1 MRKQVF
7 DYIEKHRMIS
17 EGDTVI
23 AGVSGGA
30 DSVCLLHLLADYAQK
45 VPITLRVVHVEHG
58 IRGKEALDDMV
69 FVQKLCEKLNIPCSV
84 YHYRVPQLAKEQGL
98 SEEEAGRLV
107 RYQAFD
113 REQER
118 IEGRVKIAVA
128 HNRND
133 RAETMLWNLIRG
145 SGMAGLSGIAPVRG
159 NVIRPLLAQERP
171 AIEQYLAKIHQD
183 YRTDSTNLSE
193 DYTRNRIR
201 HAILPVMEQI
211 NEQAVKNIDH
221 ACERITQA
229 QEYLNGVI
237 EYEFGR
243 MVQVKEDC
251 LCIEIENL
259 NLAQPY
265 IKNEIVLKVLYQ
277 CAGSRKDIGKVH
289 VDGVLSLTS
298 RESGKQISLPYGM
311 RAWKSYDVIVVKK
324 EREEKQVPEAFQ
336 VLISDA
342 GKYNIPDREEVFEV
356 FFENIN
362 EKNKKFVNPK
372 QKTYTKW
379 FDYDKIKDG
388 LVIRTR
394 RSGDYFIMDEKGHRQ
409 SVKSFFINEKIPREQ
424 REEILLLADGSH
436 IVWIIGYRISFY
448 YKISEDTKRV
458 LKIQMN
464 GGDKSEREGQDS
476 ASGRNSR

>member
-7 DYIEKHRMIS
+7 DYIEKHDMIR

-30 DSVCLLHLLADYAQK
+30 DSVCLLRLLADYAGK
-45 VPITLRVVHVEHG
+45 VSIMLRVVHVEHG
-58 IRGKEALDDMV
+58 IRGQEALDDMA
-69 FVQKLCEKLNIPCSV
+69 FVQKLCEKLNVPCTV
-84 YHYRVPQLAKEQGL
+84 YHYQVPKLAKEQGV
-98 SEEEAGRLV
+98 SEEEAGRWA
-107 RYQAFD
+107 RYQAFG
-113 REQER
+113 REREK
-118 IEGRVKIAVA
+118 IDGRVKIAVA

-133 RAETMLWNLIRG
+133 KAETMLWNLIRG
-145 SGMAGLSGIAPVRG
+145 SGMTGLSGIAPVRG
-159 NVIRPLLAQERP
+159 DVIRPLLGQERP
-171 AIEQYLAKIHQD
+171 AIEQYLARIHQD
-183 YRTDSTNLSE
+183 YRTDSTNLTE
-193 DYTRNRIR
+193 DYTRNKIR

-211 NEQAVKNIDH
+211 NKQAVKNIDH
-221 ACERITQA
+221 ACDRISQA
-229 QEYLNGVI
+229 QEYLRGVVA
-237 EYEFGR
+237 YEFR
-243 MVQVKEDC
+243 RIVQVKKDC
-251 LCIEIENL
+251 LCIEIAKLDQTET
-259 NLAQPY
+259 Y

-289 VDGVLSLTS
+289 VDEVLSLMTK
-298 RESGKQISLPYGM
+298 ESGKQVSLPYGM
-311 RAWKSYDVIVVKK
+311 KAQKSYNMIIVKK
-324 EREEKQVPEAFQ
+324 DREQKQVPETFQ
-336 VLISDA
+336 VLISGA
-342 GKYNIPDREEVFEV
+342 GKYNIPNREEVFEV

-424 REEILLLADGSH
+424 RDEILLLADGSH
-436 IVWIIGYRISFY
+436 IVWMIGYRISFY
-448 YKISEDTKRV
+448 YKICNDTKRV

-464 GGDKSEREGQDS
+464 GGDKSEREG
-476 ASGRNSR
+476 